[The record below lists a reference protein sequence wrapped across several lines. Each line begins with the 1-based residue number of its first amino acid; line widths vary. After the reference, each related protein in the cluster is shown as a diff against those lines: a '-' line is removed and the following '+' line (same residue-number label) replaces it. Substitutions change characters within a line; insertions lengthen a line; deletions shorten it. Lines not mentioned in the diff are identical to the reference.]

1 MNMSLRYPNITGR
14 TEREQLAQVNSYLR
28 QMVDQLNFALQ
39 NQGGGQST
47 VAAGKDGK
55 DGRNGA
61 DGKTPKKGV
70 DYWTPADVQEIVS
83 QAVTGVLKE
92 KTAIL
97 KELIPVGSPYASKV
111 NVDPSVVLG
120 FGTWEKIEDR
130 FILAASD
137 NYPSGSTGGEAE
149 HTLTVD
155 EMPSH
160 SHTAHSVRTTT
171 STTGP
176 VAMRNVSLSNSEP
189 NVAVPEVSATGGSQ
203 PHNNMPPYYAM
214 YIWIRT
220 A

>member
-1 MNMSLRYPNITGR
+1 MSMNFRYPNITGR
-14 TEREQLAQVNSYLR
+14 TEREQIFQISSFLR
-28 QMVDQLNFALQ
+28 QMVDQLNFSQ
-39 NQGGGQST
+39 SQSGSGQST
-47 VAAGKDGK
+47 ATNGKDGK
-55 DGRNGA
+55 DGKNGKDGV
-61 DGKTPKKGV
+61 DGKIPQKGV

-120 FGTWEKIEDR
+120 FGTWEKVEDR
-130 FILAASD
+130 FILAASE
-137 NYPSGSTGGEAE
+137 NYPSGSTGGEAT
-149 HTLTVD
+149 HILTVE

-160 SHTAHSVRTTT
+160 THKLRGESGSVASGSSYSRFSGSGT
-171 STTGP
+171 SEFSSIT
-176 VAMRNVSLSNSEP
+176 E
-189 NVAVPEVSATGGSQ
+189 TGGSQ

-214 YIWIRT
+214 YVWIRT